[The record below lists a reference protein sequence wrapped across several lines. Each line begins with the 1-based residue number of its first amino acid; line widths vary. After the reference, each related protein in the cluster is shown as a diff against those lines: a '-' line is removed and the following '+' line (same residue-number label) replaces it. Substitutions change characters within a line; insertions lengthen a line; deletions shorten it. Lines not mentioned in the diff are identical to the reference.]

1 VFLLEAVEPVVVE
14 HLLVPPVDFDLSTF
28 TDKSAIMKGFRLDL
42 ADVIELYTKFRL
54 PEVIITEQGYRTT
67 GLDAQDMLDCF
78 RSRLKKCP
86 APVAFGRFVDVLK
99 EQCSSNAALA
109 RVDYRVYFFVDEA
122 QHRMQATVAEMVTG
136 NRPSEIMTR
145 MCECP
150 R

>member
-1 VFLLEAVEPVVVE
+1 VEPVVVE

-28 TDKSAIMKGFRLDL
+28 TDKSAMMKG
-42 ADVIELYTKFRL
+42 LYTKFRF
-54 PEVIITEQGYRTT
+54 PEVIITEQGYRAT
-67 GLDAQDMLDCF
+67 GLDAQDMLDCI
-78 RSRLKKCP
+78 RSRLKKCL

-99 EQCSSNAALA
+99 EQCRSNAALA

-122 QHRMQATVAEMVTG
+122 QHRMQATVAEMATG
-136 NRPSEIMTR
+136 NRPSGIMTR